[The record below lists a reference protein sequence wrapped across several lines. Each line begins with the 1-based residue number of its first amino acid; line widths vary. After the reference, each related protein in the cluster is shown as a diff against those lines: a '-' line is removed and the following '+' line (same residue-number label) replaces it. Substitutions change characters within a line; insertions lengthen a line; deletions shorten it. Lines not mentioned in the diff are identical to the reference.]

1 MELTTIQPARELA
14 AVELSPVDRI
24 AVLIAD
30 EVIPAWC
37 VHYPAS
43 AARLDANL
51 KTTARVY
58 ADYLSG
64 RGLTIGDIRA
74 GQRLLLEQDG
84 EFAPK
89 PAAFLDICRIAARQR
104 QQAARPQSRPVIS
117 PAALRML
124 AESRLWCAGQPV
136 TADAVAREVAR
147 VSDEKRAQGVQI
159 GGEGWQ

>member
-1 MELTTIQPARELA
+1 MELTTIHSARELA
-14 AVELSPVDRI
+14 ATELSPVDRI

-51 KTTARVY
+51 KTIARVY
-58 ADYLSG
+58 AEYLSG

-74 GQRLLLEQDG
+74 GQRLLLEQDA

-89 PAAFLDICRIAARQR
+89 PSAFLEVCRIAAKQR
-104 QQAARPQSRPVIS
+104 QQAERPQSRPVIS
-117 PAALRML
+117 PSAVRML

-136 TADAVAREVAR
+136 TAEAVAREAAR
-147 VSDEKRAQGVQI
+147 VSDEKRAQGVEI
-159 GGEGWQ
+159 SGGEW